1 MSTIPFRPRQNR
13 ILAALEKGDVPL
25 GMQMYTHAADLI
37 EIVGYTGFD
46 FVIIDMEH
54 CRINAETMEHCIRAA
69 EASGLTAT
77 VRVAENNPGYIRA
90 AVEAGAQG
98 IFVPHV
104 KTAEEAKRALD
115 AMRYPPEGKCGICP
129 SIRSAYY
136 SQDTWEEYMAYS
148 NKHTMFIPLLEDVE
162 GIENAEEIISL
173 LKPGRDGVGLGLADI
188 SNSLLTE
195 PDEKVNWQHPYLQEA
210 FNKVMGICNKKNI
223 PIVGMAWPK
232 ADRASAEAVLANG
245 TKVLLFFPDQYFWYE
260 ICRNIM
266 KEMSGLKPP
275 RKG

>member
-1 MSTIPFRPRQNR
+1 MSKPLPQ
-13 ILAALEKGDVPL
+13 ILDEMDDNITAA
-25 GMQMYTHAADLI
+25 AAAA
-37 EIVGYTGFD
+37 
-46 FVIIDMEH
+46 
-54 CRINAETMEHCIRAA
+54 RKAEEAARAA
-69 EASGLTAT
+69 KDAAGAASKAAS
-77 VRVAENNPGYIRA
+77 VAEKR
-90 AVEAGAQG
+90 
-98 IFVPHV
+98 
-104 KTAEEAKRALD
+104 AEEAKKALD

-148 NKHTMFIPLLEDVE
+148 NKRTMFIPLLEDVE
-162 GIENAEEIISL
+162 GIDNAREIISL

-188 SNSLLTE
+188 SNSLLTD

-210 FNKVMGICNKKNI
+210 FNKVMGICNEKDI

-245 TKVLLFFPDQYFWYE
+245 TKELLFFPDQYFWYE

-266 KEMSGLKPP
+266 KEMSGLKPAK
-275 RKG
+275 KG